1 MRNGNCPRNCK
12 SHPISGFDSTSHCSF
27 EEREGPEPARRVR
40 RPAED
45 DSPFGLSEEKSAGRR
60 LIHHFIRRVL
70 SKRPLYRWFLAF
82 VSLGIVLPIGTLRAQ
97 QDTIALDPV
106 TVIGFAPERFMAGL
120 KIQRIDSTTIQQFR
134 FQNISDLL
142 AYHTPLAFK
151 NYGPGQLNTVSFRG
165 TSSMHTAVLWNGL
178 NINQPNLG
186 QTDFSTLPVAGF
198 DRLLVQYGS
207 SASMVGTDAVG
218 GSILLESAGVQPT
231 GVRAFLGRQQ
241 GSFNNQQTQAGA
253 SYGIKLNETLR
264 FSGKT
269 LYYDGRMNNRYPYTE
284 RRGHFVETANASQRG
299 FVQDVVLADRAGRQ
313 LSAHIWLTDNSS
325 TLAPENPT
333 ARQLTRTQ
341 SGRAMLQYQTPTW
354 TWRTAW
360 TRDLI
365 DFGGGDYQDLEHT
378 ATDRFLT
385 RLEKEMEWPL
395 GTNGAKLNLRVGG
408 EVAHY
413 RTQVD
418 GYTEPLITENRADLF
433 ALSRWQIVPRWL
445 VSATLRQAFVTRF
458 SPPITPSLGTEY
470 RLIDRFHYKLT
481 AKGSVSR
488 SYRVPT
494 LNERYWKT
502 LGNPDIR
509 PESGFNKEM
518 GLEGKWQIS
527 KTQQITT
534 SLTAYHNR
542 VDDWTY
548 WNPDRNYRVENLQLV
563 VARGLEALMQWQADY
578 NPWKTGG
585 TLGYAL
591 NRSSQERVYD
601 AYAQDIV
608 GKQLVYVPLHQGNL
622 SAFVQRGPGRLT
634 AQVRGVTRSF
644 YTFDNSRY
652 LPGYVLANLLAET
665 TWQRGHW
672 QANLQGQVYNI
683 FDTLYLN
690 VKRNAMPGRSF
701 SLNLLLIYNS
711 ESK

>member
-1 MRNGNCPRNCK
+1 MLSR
-12 SHPISGFDSTSHCSF
+12 
-27 EEREGPEPARRVR
+27 AVR
-40 RPAED
+40 RALLPCLILVLIL
-45 DSPFGLSEEKSAGRR
+45 PTSA
-60 LIHHFIRRVL
+60 F
-70 SKRPLYRWFLAF
+70 
-82 VSLGIVLPIGTLRAQ
+82 AQ
-97 QDTIALDPV
+97 QDSILLAPL
-106 TVIGFAPERFMAGL
+106 TVVGFAPERFMAGL
-120 KIQRIDSTTIQQFR
+120 KIQRIDSATLKQFR
-134 FQNISDLL
+134 FQNLSDVL
-142 AYHTPLAFK
+142 AFHTPLAFK

-198 DRLLVQYGS
+198 DRLSVQYGS

-218 GSILLESAGVQPT
+218 GSILLESASIQPT
-231 GVRAFLGRQQ
+231 GLGIFLGRRQS
-241 GSFNNQQTQAGA
+241 SFRNQQTQAGA
-253 SYGIKLNETLR
+253 RYGTKITETLHL
-264 FSGKT
+264 SGKT
-269 LYYDGRMNNRYPYTE
+269 LYYDGRMNNRYPYTQ
-284 RRGHFVETANASQRG
+284 RQGYFVEPATAEQRG
-299 FVQDVVLADRAGRQ
+299 FVQDLILAGRKGRQ
-313 LSAHIWLTDNSS
+313 LSAHVWLTDNSS
-325 TLAPENPT
+325 TLAPENPV

-341 SGRAMLQYQTPTW
+341 SRRAMLQYQTPTW

-365 DFGGGDYQDLEHT
+365 DFGGGNYQSLEHT
-378 ATDRFLT
+378 GTDRFLT
-385 RLEKEMEWPL
+385 RLEKELEWPL
-395 GTNGAKLNLRVGG
+395 GTHGAKLNLRLGG

-413 RTQVD
+413 RTRVD

-433 ALSRWQIVPRWL
+433 LLSRWQILPRWL
-445 VSATLRQAFVTRF
+445 VSATIRQAFVTRF
-458 SPPITPSLGTEY
+458 SPPPTPSLGTEY
-470 RLIDRFHYKLT
+470 RLIDQVNYKLT

-509 PESGFNKEM
+509 PESGFNKEI
-518 GLEGKWQIS
+518 GLEAQWKPT
-527 KTQQITT
+527 KTQHVIA

-548 WNPDRNYRVENLQLV
+548 WNPDRDYRVENLQLV
-563 VARGLEALMQWQADY
+563 VARGLEALMQWQVTHA
-578 NPWKTGG
+578 PWQSGA

-591 NRSSQERVYD
+591 NHSSQERVYN
-601 AYAQDIV
+601 AYAADEV
-608 GKQLVYVPLHQGNL
+608 GKQLVYVPLHQGTF
-622 SAFVQRGPGRLT
+622 SAYVQRGPSRLT

-644 YTFDNSRY
+644 YTFDNSKD

-665 TWQRGHW
+665 TLQRGHW
-672 QANLQGQVYNI
+672 QAHVQAQVNNL
-683 FDTLYLN
+683 FDVLYLN

>member
-1 MRNGNCPRNCK
+1 M
-12 SHPISGFDSTSHCSF
+12 
-27 EEREGPEPARRVR
+27 
-40 RPAED
+40 
-45 DSPFGLSEEKSAGRR
+45 
-60 LIHHFIRRVL
+60 IHHVIRSIL
-70 SKRPLYRWFLAF
+70 SKHPFHRWFWAC
-82 VSLGIVLPIGTLRAQ
+82 VPLGLLLPSGILYAQ
-97 QDTIALDPV
+97 QDTIALQPV
-106 TVIGFAPERFMAGL
+106 TVVGFAPERFMAGL
-120 KIQRIDSTTIQQFR
+120 KIQRIDSATLQQFR

-198 DRLLVQYGS
+198 NRLSVQYGS

-218 GSILLESAGVQPT
+218 GSILLESAGTQPT
-231 GVRAFLGRQQ
+231 GLRVLAGRQQ
-241 GSFNNQQTQAGA
+241 GSFGNQQTQAGA
-253 SYGIKLNETLR
+253 SDGLKTKESLR
-264 FSGKT
+264 LSGKT

-284 RRGHFVETANASQRG
+284 RRGYFVEPATASQRG
-299 FVQDVVLADRAGRQ
+299 FVQDLVLAGRNDRQ
-313 LSAHIWLTDNSS
+313 LSAHVWFTDNGS

-341 SGRAMLQYQTPTW
+341 SRRAMLQYQTPTW

-385 RLEKEMEWPL
+385 RLEKEMEFRL
-395 GTNGAKLNLRVGG
+395 GTNGAKLNLRLGG

-433 ALSRWQIVPRWL
+433 VLSRWQIVPRWL
-445 VSATLRQAFVTRF
+445 VSATLRQALVTRF
-458 SPPITPSLGTEY
+458 SPPLTPSLGTEY
-470 RLIDRFHYKLT
+470 RLVDRFNYKLI

-509 PESGFNKEM
+509 PESGFNKEL
-518 GLEGKWQIS
+518 GLEAQWKPTA
-527 KTQQITT
+527 TQHFTA

-542 VDDWTY
+542 VDEWTY

-563 VARGLEALMQWQADY
+563 VARGLEALTQWQADY
-578 NPWKTGG
+578 APWKTGV
-585 TLGYAL
+585 TLGYAH

-608 GKQLVYVPLHQGNL
+608 GKQLVYVPIHQGTLN
-622 SAFVQRGPGRLT
+622 AYAQRGHSRLT

-644 YTFDNSRY
+644 TTFDNSRY
-652 LPGYVLANLLAET
+652 LPGYVLTNLLAET

-672 QANLQGQVYNI
+672 QANVQAQVNNI
-683 FDTLYLN
+683 FDVLYLN

>member
-1 MRNGNCPRNCK
+1 MLSR
-12 SHPISGFDSTSHCSF
+12 
-27 EEREGPEPARRVR
+27 AVR
-40 RPAED
+40 RALLPY
-45 DSPFGLSEEKSAGRR
+45 PIL
-60 LIHHFIRRVL
+60 V
-70 SKRPLYRWFLAF
+70 
-82 VSLGIVLPIGTLRAQ
+82 IVLHTAAFAQ
-97 QDTIALDPV
+97 RDSILLSPV
-106 TVIGFAPERFMAGL
+106 TVVGFAPERFMAGL
-120 KIQRIDSTTIQQFR
+120 KIQRIDSTTLHQFR

-142 AYHTPLAFK
+142 AFHTPLAFK

-198 DRLLVQYGS
+198 DRLSVQYGS

-218 GSILLESAGVQPT
+218 GSILLESAGVQPV
-231 GVRAFLGRQQ
+231 GLRVLAGRRQ
-241 GSFNNQQTQAGA
+241 GSFGNQQTQAGA
-253 SYGIKLNETLR
+253 SYGTKVNETLR
-264 FSGKT
+264 LSGKT
-269 LYYDGRMNNRYPYTE
+269 LYYDGRMNNRYPYSQ
-284 RRGHFVETANASQRG
+284 RKGYFVEPATAEQRG
-299 FVQDVVLADRAGRQ
+299 FVQDLTLADRKGRQ
-313 LSAHIWLTDNSS
+313 LSAHLWLTDNGS
-325 TLAPENPT
+325 TLAPENPD

-341 SGRAMLQYQTPTW
+341 SRRAMLQYQTNTW
-354 TWRTAW
+354 TWRSAW

-365 DFGGGDYQDLEHT
+365 DFGGGDYQNLEHT
-378 ATDRFLT
+378 GTDRFLT
-385 RLEKEMEWPL
+385 RLEKELEWPL
-395 GTNGAKLNLRVGG
+395 GTGGAKLNLRVGG
-408 EVAHY
+408 EIAHY

-433 ALSRWQIVPRWL
+433 LLSRWQILPRWL
-445 VSATLRQAFVTRF
+445 VSATLRQALVTRF
-458 SPPITPSLGTEY
+458 NPPPTPSLGTEY
-470 RLIDRFHYKLT
+470 CLVDQPKYKLT

-509 PESGFNKEM
+509 PESGFNKEI
-518 GLEGKWQIS
+518 GLEATWRPIS
-527 KTQQITT
+527 TQQITT

-578 NPWKTGG
+578 KPWKTGG

-591 NRSSQERVYD
+591 NRSSQERVYNT
-601 AYAQDIV
+601 YAADEV
-608 GKQLVYVPLHQGNL
+608 GKQLVYVPLHQGTF
-622 SAFVQRGPGRLT
+622 SAYAQRGASRLT
-634 AQVRGVTRSF
+634 AQVRGVARSF

-672 QANLQGQVYNI
+672 QVNVQAQVNNLL
-683 FDTLYLN
+683 DTLYLN